1 MQPALGFSLPRRSG
15 RTAARVSASLG
26 EPLRSSR
33 RCSRVR
39 ASRAASAFRSRCVVH
54 VWASSNSALLG
65 PGPVSRAAPPRL
77 CVWSYGAPRS
87 PQAPPGLGVRLGPRS
102 GRQGRPCLGDN
113 EPVHLGPHLPPPRP
127 NAAVRRVWPP
137 LGLGARCL
145 RSLPASGAALMRM
158 LVAPLCVVLGRGPR
172 PARRESWSMPFIPP
186 S

>member
-65 PGPVSRAAPPRL
+65 PRPVSRAAAPRPR
-77 CVWSYGAPRS
+77 VWSYGAPRS

-113 EPVHLGPHLPPPRP
+113 EPVHLGLHLPPPLP
-127 NAAVRRVWPP
+127 NAGSAGVASTWVGGEVSP
-137 LGLGARCL
+137 LPACL
-145 RSLPASGAALMRM
+145 RGRSDGDASGT
-158 LVAPLCVVLGRGPR
+158 PLCDVGGGPR